1 MIQPDY
7 IQYDPLGKGLQR
19 EETLGVH
26 YGLLLLVWA
35 SPLRQPRATGDT
47 NEWKHWASGMAWL
60 CLIKD
65 WDIIING
72 TDLEEGSE
80 LKKGRERLKE
90 RHDLESTKGIRRER
104 IRGLFV
110 SQWDARTKITL
121 ERRSIIQNDWPQV
134 SSINHLNSMWMQKTD
149 EIHLQGQSA
158 FQTAVSLCICRR
170 TEHQQSGRRRVMA
183 GPSGS
188 QNSATPQSRQHQRS
202 VGSEEK
208 KNERRGPRGSDS
220 HIPQSPVY
228 QGHTCP
234 PSLPLLSASVHQSLT
249 LPKCQGRDLGDS
261 ANSTPRLVGRG
272 HKQRAEKGEKGT
284 EGREWGLNGTVWKT
298 HLNWRLFCN
307 VLFFLGIC
315 EGEGQEGGEV

>member
-1 MIQPDY
+1 MGFFCSSGWAHWGSPGPQ
-7 IQYDPLGKGLQR
+7 GKLMSGN
-19 EETLGVH
+19 TGP
-26 YGLLLLVWA
+26 LVWPN
-35 SPLRQPRATGDT
+35 SVWLKTEILLRLRGG
-47 NEWKHWASGMAWL
+47 EWVK
-60 CLIKD
+60 
-65 WDIIING
+65 
-72 TDLEEGSE
+72 EE
-80 LKKGRERLKE
+80 ERKAEKKE
-90 RHDLESTKGIRRER
+90 RHDLESTKGIRREKK
-104 IRGLFV
+104 RGLFV
-110 SQWDARTKITL
+110 SQWDVRTKITL
-121 ERRSIIQNDWPQV
+121 EGRSIIQNDWPQV
-134 SSINHLNSMWMQKTD
+134 SSINHLNWMWMQKTN
-149 EIHLQGQSA
+149 EIHRQGQSA

-234 PSLPLLSASVHQSLT
+234 PPLPLPSASVHQSLT

-272 HKQRAEKGEKGT
+272 HKQRAEKGEKGR
-284 EGREWGLNGTVWKT
+284 ELERQKGREWGLNGTVWKT
-298 HLNWRLFCN
+298 HLNWRLFCD

-315 EGEGQEGGEV
+315 EGEGQEGGEVWLFPKVLNSRINHRGETQ